1 MIQISPFETQGYASY
16 FYAKRKEIIMEFL
29 KAIFGDKYEEFTSI
43 IKAYNDNPE
52 NKDKQIKL
60 ADLNAGEYVSKKD
73 YDAMETAKTTL
84 EEQLQ
89 TATDTLKG
97 FEGVDV
103 EELQGKVKQLTDDM
117 ETQKTDYENKIAEMK
132 FGTLIDNAISAA
144 GGKYAKAIRALLDV
158 ETLKDS
164 KNQTED
170 ITAAIEAC
178 KKDNEYMF
186 GSNEPIN
193 NPIAPTGGKVPG
205 VSKNLEDMTYEE
217 YKDYR
222 QGK

>member
-1 MIQISPFETQGYASY
+1 M
-16 FYAKRKEIIMEFL
+16 
-29 KAIFGDKYEEFTSI
+29 
-43 IKAYNDNPE
+43 
-52 NKDKQIKL
+52 
-60 ADLNAGEYVSKKD
+60 
-73 YDAMETAKTTL
+73 

-144 GGKYAKAIRALLDV
+144 GGKNAKAIRALLDV

-164 KNQTED
+164 KNQTEE

-178 KKDNEYMF
+178 KRTMSICLVQTNQSIIQSRRLAEKFREF
-186 GSNEPIN
+186 QRI
-193 NPIAPTGGKVPG
+193 
-205 VSKNLEDMTYEE
+205 
-217 YKDYR
+217 
-222 QGK
+222 

>member
-1 MIQISPFETQGYASY
+1 
-16 FYAKRKEIIMEFL
+16 MEFL
-29 KAIFGDKYEEFTSI
+29 KAIFGDKYEEFASI
-43 IKAYNDNPE
+43 IKAYNDNP
-52 NKDKQIKL
+52 
-60 ADLNAGEYVSKKD
+60 
-73 YDAMETAKTTL
+73 
-84 EEQLQ
+84 
-89 TATDTLKG
+89 
-97 FEGVDV
+97 
-103 EELQGKVKQLTDDM
+103 
-117 ETQKTDYENKIAEMK
+117 ENKIAEMK

-144 GGKYAKAIRALLDV
+144 GGKNAKAIRALLDV

>member
-1 MIQISPFETQGYASY
+1 MLQISVQH
-16 FYAKRKEIIMEFL
+16 L
-29 KAIFGDKYEEFTSI
+29 KK
-43 IKAYNDNPE
+43 
-52 NKDKQIKL
+52 
-60 ADLNAGEYVSKKD
+60 
-73 YDAMETAKTTL
+73 
-84 EEQLQ
+84 
-89 TATDTLKG
+89 
-97 FEGVDV
+97 
-103 EELQGKVKQLTDDM
+103 
-117 ETQKTDYENKIAEMK
+117 
-132 FGTLIDNAISAA
+132 
-144 GGKYAKAIRALLDV
+144 
-158 ETLKDS
+158 
-164 KNQTED
+164 TED